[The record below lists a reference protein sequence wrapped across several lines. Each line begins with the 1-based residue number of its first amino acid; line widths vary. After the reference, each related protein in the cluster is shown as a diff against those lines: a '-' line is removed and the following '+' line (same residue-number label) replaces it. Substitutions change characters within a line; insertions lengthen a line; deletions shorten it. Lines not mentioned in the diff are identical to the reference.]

1 MPQESALKVKH
12 REMYIYKDIN
22 FIVNMSTFRHLDMSI
37 SRHKNKKCTDVDIL
51 CLYLDIKD
59 WENKTLNNKLER
71 TNYIWCN
78 YSIYI
83 SMAMYRFRK

>member
-59 WENKTLNNKLER
+59 WENKTLNNKLGTSNQIREE
-71 TNYIWCN
+71 I
-78 YSIYI
+78 
-83 SMAMYRFRK
+83 